1 MVFKVLVCRFFFKQ
15 DPRRSGRL
23 SATSQRSASR
33 TGGPRSKPE
42 ERKRMQTV
50 EEEAPT
56 SKPAVPAS
64 KKKKLTR
71 K

>member
-1 MVFKVLVCRFFFKQ
+1 MRFYKVLVGRFFFTQ
-15 DPRRSGRL
+15 ARRSERL

-33 TGGPRSKPE
+33 TGGARSKPE